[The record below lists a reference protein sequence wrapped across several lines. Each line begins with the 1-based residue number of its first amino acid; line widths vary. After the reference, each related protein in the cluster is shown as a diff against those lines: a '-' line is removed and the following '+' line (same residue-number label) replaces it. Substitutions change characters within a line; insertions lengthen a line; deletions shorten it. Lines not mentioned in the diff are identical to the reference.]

1 MAIFG
6 IGLPTRMRSSA
17 IQSIPFCKQ
26 GIAIFADPSHRDSMM
41 ATSQLSPDNPQ
52 IQKGYLSLS
61 ILRRDMT
68 MRRIVISVH
77 TDNYALSSKQRAQ
90 IQPPS

>member
-1 MAIFG
+1 
-6 IGLPTRMRSSA
+6 
-17 IQSIPFCKQ
+17 
-26 GIAIFADPSHRDSMM
+26 MM

-90 IQPPS
+90 IQPQASAYSALVQEAHFQTIRKTP